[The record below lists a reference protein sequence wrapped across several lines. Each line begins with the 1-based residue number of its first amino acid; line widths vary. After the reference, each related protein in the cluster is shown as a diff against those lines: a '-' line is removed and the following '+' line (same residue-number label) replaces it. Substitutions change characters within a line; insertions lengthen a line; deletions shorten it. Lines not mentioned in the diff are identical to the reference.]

1 MSMGSLLHPFTITN
15 PNPSFPNTT
24 TSRVV
29 AVPPPC
35 LHLRCS
41 QSPYKLPLC
50 RPFTSKR
57 FLSPLLAA
65 SHQESNPSEAE
76 DSKEKSGVNEEANE
90 SEEAWKQTLALFKE
104 KALVMQSVSQEAYEQ
119 YSKKAA
125 VVFKE
130 ASEQLK
136 IQAEKA
142 KQDLSVIA
150 KEVSE
155 EGKEYLSKA
164 AENPS
169 VKDVVETFASST
181 EDLDEISEVRDFY
194 LGIPYGLL
202 LSVGGFL
209 SFMVTGSIPAIRFG
223 IILGGALLALSIS
236 SFQSCKRGESSST
249 ALKGQ
254 AAIATI
260 LFLRDIRI
268 VLVRSSLA
276 NLLTAFISGA
286 MVAFYI
292 YRIILEGK
300 HTGESNSEPEKQS

>member
-1 MSMGSLLHPFTITN
+1 MSIGSLLQPFTITN
-15 PNPSFPNTT
+15 PKPSILNNTST
-24 TSRVV
+24 RLLS
-29 AVPPPC
+29 VPP
-35 LHLRCS
+35 LSLQLKCS
-41 QSPYKLPLC
+41 QTPYKLSFC
-50 RPFTSKR
+50 RPISSNR
-57 FLSPLLAA
+57 LNSSLSAA

-76 DSKEKSGVNEEANE
+76 DSKEKNDINVEANE

-119 YSKKAA
+119 YSTKAA

-155 EGKEYLSKA
+155 EGREYLSKA

-209 SFMVTGSIPAIRFG
+209 SFMITGSIPAIRFG

-236 SFQSCKRGESSST
+236 SFQSWKRGESSST

-268 VLVRSSLA
+268 VFVRSSLA

-286 MVAFYI
+286 MLAFYI
-292 YRIILEGK
+292 YRTILDGK
-300 HTGESNSEPEKQS
+300 HTGGSKSEPETQS

>member
-1 MSMGSLLHPFTITN
+1 MSIGSLLQPFTITN
-15 PNPSFPNTT
+15 PKPSILNNTST
-24 TSRVV
+24 RLLS
-29 AVPPPC
+29 VPP
-35 LHLRCS
+35 LSLQLNCS
-41 QSPYKLPLC
+41 QTPYKLSFC
-50 RPFTSKR
+50 RPISSNR
-57 FLSPLLAA
+57 LNSSLSAA

-76 DSKEKSGVNEEANE
+76 DSKEKNDINVEANE

-155 EGKEYLSKA
+155 EGREYLSKA

-209 SFMVTGSIPAIRFG
+209 SFMITGSIPAIRFG

-236 SFQSCKRGESSST
+236 SFQSWKRGESSST

-268 VLVRSSLA
+268 VFVRSSLA

-286 MVAFYI
+286 MLAFYI
-292 YRIILEGK
+292 YRTILDGK
-300 HTGESNSEPEKQS
+300 HTGGSKSEPETQS

>member
-1 MSMGSLLHPFTITN
+1 MPS
-15 PNPSFPNTT
+15 PN
-24 TSRVV
+24 R
-29 AVPPPC
+29 A
-35 LHLRCS
+35 R
-41 QSPYKLPLC
+41 
-50 RPFTSKR
+50 R
-57 FLSPLLAA
+57 
-65 SHQESNPSEAE
+65 ENPSEAE
-76 DSKEKSGVNEEANE
+76 DSKEKSDINVEANE

-142 KQDLSVIA
+142 KQDLSVVA

-155 EGKEYLSKA
+155 EGREYLSKA
-164 AENPS
+164 ADNPS

-209 SFMVTGSIPAIRFG
+209 SFMITGSIPAIRFG

-236 SFQSCKRGESSST
+236 SLQSWKRGESSST

-260 LFLRDIRI
+260 LFLRDMRI
-268 VLVRSSLA
+268 LFVRSSFA
-276 NLLTAFISGA
+276 NILTAFISGA
-286 MVAFYI
+286 MLAFYI
-292 YRIILEGK
+292 YRTILDGK
-300 HTGESNSEPEKQS
+300 HTGGSNSEPEIQS

>member
-1 MSMGSLLHPFTITN
+1 MSMGSLLQPFTITN
-15 PNPSFPNTT
+15 PKPSILNNTT
-24 TSRVV
+24 TSRFLS
-29 AVPPPC
+29 VPP
-35 LHLRCS
+35 LSFQLKT
-41 QSPYKLPLC
+41 PYNLSFC
-50 RPFTSKR
+50 RPISSNR
-57 FLSPLLAA
+57 FFSSVSAA

-76 DSKEKSGVNEEANE
+76 DSKEKSDINVDANE

-142 KQDLSVIA
+142 KQDLSVVA
-150 KEVSE
+150 KEVGE
-155 EGKEYLSKA
+155 ESREYLSKA

-209 SFMVTGSIPAIRFG
+209 SFMITGSIPAIRFG
-223 IILGGALLALSIS
+223 VILGGALLVLSIS
-236 SFQSCKRGESSST
+236 SLQSWKRGESSST

-254 AAIATI
+254 AAIAAI

-268 VLVRSSLA
+268 LFVVR
-276 NLLTAFISGA
+276 
-286 MVAFYI
+286 
-292 YRIILEGK
+292 
-300 HTGESNSEPEKQS
+300 

>member
-1 MSMGSLLHPFTITN
+1 M
-15 PNPSFPNTT
+15 
-24 TSRVV
+24 
-29 AVPPPC
+29 
-35 LHLRCS
+35 
-41 QSPYKLPLC
+41 
-50 RPFTSKR
+50 
-57 FLSPLLAA
+57 
-65 SHQESNPSEAE
+65 NPSEAE
-76 DSKEKSGVNEEANE
+76 DSKEKSDVNVEANE

-136 IQAEKA
+136 VQAEKA

-155 EGKEYLSKA
+155 E
-164 AENPS
+164 
-169 VKDVVETFASST
+169 

-209 SFMVTGSIPAIRFG
+209 SFMITGSIPAIRFG

-236 SFQSCKRGESSST
+236 SFQSWKRGESSST

-268 VLVRSSLA
+268 VFVRSSVA
-276 NLLTAFISGA
+276 NFLTAFISGA
-286 MVAFYI
+286 MLAFYI
-292 YRIILEGK
+292 YRTILDGK
-300 HTGESNSEPEKQS
+300 HTGGSNSEPEIQQSDRFIRKDRALGEVKLQIQGPTSPCLFQGVGIFDSVFILFVPEDRRPDLIIELQK